1 MIIDELFWYKSKTFT
16 RLKLDIPTD
25 GLEGWKDGDWVYGD
39 KDSGWEDGNWNL
51 PDDTPTTPPDMG
63 KPSDWTG
70 VPDVMKPTDIPEYN
84 NSSSG
89 KWSDFVKKASEFK
102 DKLSDSIENIKDT
115 LEDTLDKINPL
126 NPIFD
131 YLKKKDKE
139 GQELTDLIV
148 DEIDSGRAQSL
159 EEAVQN
165 LKDQGKIRE
174 RERNALGRLGQQA
187 FDAVIEATSGL
198 MEVGTRL
205 GDSTLGFDRLAD
217 QMRDS
222 TNAGIARR
230 GLALDYELVESSTT
244 SSGKEAQENRYREE
258 IERNKAQAAA
268 QGKPAAEQNV
278 QKKAETVL
286 VESSQ
291 PPTTEDKVVGSTKT
305 IVDWLEGR
313 FSFSSSSPGT
323 GTVQPTIPDTPP
335 SSIFPEWAWPTPG
348 PDSSD
353 ITLDKTKSGNF
364 SDITWNNQKWEE
376 HVGNSY
382 MREFFYEYDEWKY
395 PKGFDDSW
403 TVFTAIYVR
412 KQNVEEL

>member
-1 MIIDELFWYKSKTFT
+1 MIIDELFWHKNKSFAKF
-16 RLKLDIPTD
+16 KLDIPTD

-39 KDSGWEDGNWNL
+39 KDDKPDL
-51 PDDTPTTPPDMG
+51 PSDTPTTPPDMG

-89 KWSDFVKKASEFK
+89 KWSDFVKKANDFK
-102 DKLSDSIENIKDT
+102 NKISDGIEKVKDT
-115 LEDTLDKINPL
+115 LDNL
-126 NPIFD
+126 NPVNKFTD
-131 YLKKKDKE
+131 WLGQKEKE
-139 GQELTDLIV
+139 GQSVADLV
-148 DEIDSGRAQSL
+148 DDEVRNGRARNFD
-159 EEAVQN
+159 EAIQN

-174 RERNALGRLGQQA
+174 RDR
-187 FDAVIEATSGL
+187 S
-198 MEVGTRL
+198 EVGKVAQQVFDKTVEGVSFIGETLLDAAGFNDFDNDISGQARDATRRSGVL
-205 GDSTLGFDRLAD
+205 RDLGF
-217 QMRDS
+217 
-222 TNAGIARR
+222 NYEV
-230 GLALDYELVESSTT
+230 LDDPTT

-305 IVDWLEGR
+305 IEDWLEGR

-323 GTVQPTIPDTPP
+323 GTVQPRIPDTPP